1 MKFLELAKR
10 NFKEIWRDKLALGF
24 LLGMPLIFMLV
35 FGAAFGEEHL
45 STLSI
50 GVVKEDESV
59 WANGFIKSLEE
70 IEEITTED
78 IPEFKILSYTQTS
91 EALKDLKMG
100 KLTGFV
106 VIPQGFG
113 KAIEKYRLGQKTE
126 IPLELTYDETDPMS
140 APRIIP
146 IIRTAALQFLGIDIP
161 LRLQATGT
169 QPEIK
174 EFINFF
180 VPGIIIFGLM
190 ILVPTIGRTMLS
202 DKEKGFLPRLLTTP
216 LKSTDFILGYS
227 LPYILIVI
235 IQIIIYISVGLL
247 IGLKIIGSIWLAF
260 LIFFIIGL
268 CSIGIA
274 MIVAT
279 LAKTQAQGEPACWL
293 VLIPLAMLSGLW
305 FSIEGMHPVMRSIA
319 EALPF
324 LHAAN
329 ASRYIITTG
338 ATFEAVSRD
347 FLFVVGWTLT
357 LFVIGIILF
366 KRSMAR

>member
-1 MKFLELAKR
+1 MAK
-10 NFKEIWRDKLALGF
+10 I
-24 LLGMPLIFMLV
+24 
-35 FGAAFGEEHL
+35 
-45 STLSI
+45 
-50 GVVKEDESV
+50 
-59 WANGFIKSLEE
+59 AN
-70 IEEITTED
+70 ED
-78 IPEFKILSYTQTS
+78 IPEFEILFYEQVS
-91 EALKDLKMG
+91 EALEDLKIG

-113 KAIEKYRLGQKTE
+113 AAIEKYQLGEISE

-146 IIRTAALQFLGIDIP
+146 IIRTAALQFLGIKIP
-161 LRLQATGT
+161 LNLRVKGT

-180 VPGIIIFGLM
+180 VPGLIIFGLM
-190 ILVPTIGRTMLS
+190 ILAPITGRRMLS
-202 DKEKGFLPRLLTTP
+202 DKEKGFLPRLFTTP
-216 LKSTDFILGYS
+216 IKSAEFILGYS

-235 IQIIIYISVGLL
+235 IQIIIYINVGLL

-279 LAKTQAQGEPACWL
+279 LAKSEAQGETISWL
-293 VLIPLAMLSGLW
+293 LLIPLAMLSGLW
-305 FSIEGMHPVMRSIA
+305 FSTEEMHPVMKSIA
-319 EALPF
+319 QVLPF
-324 LHAAN
+324 SHAAD
-329 ASRYIITTG
+329 ASRHIITTG
-338 ATFEAVSRD
+338 ASFKAVSHD
-347 FLFVVGWTLT
+347 FLFVVGWALI
-357 LFVIGIILF
+357 LFAVGIVLF